1 MFRKLDKLKQ
11 EKTKYINDIKE
22 NEDKLYAGVYRL
34 VFNEGRSFWEKE
46 DSFFKWLKKLS
57 DENVSS
63 KKKIR
68 YFMLGKKYR
77 IKDNLNNIAKGSS
90 KDNSKTKS
98 SASGDKL
105 YVTRKGNVKVFDSN
119 KERVTYYCEHSDLVN
134 KAIDF
139 NENYAKFFGKN
150 VIIECNSDKKF
161 IVERLITEAGLWRN
175 NKSDLAEMS
184 EWLGKSL
191 CNYERSLTENDKNYV
206 NYDKYLKEVY
216 RNAKSE
222 QEKSLL
228 DRIAKALKKDDN
240 YNMIF
245 INQHNDLVLSNIL
258 KEKTGYTVFD
268 YEFYGKNLFYYDF
281 LLWFVWKAIYY
292 REREYFDGYMHGKMD
307 KMIQKLFEEIG
318 TQFDDKR
325 RKEYV
330 YLFVLANVN
339 MHLVYKEGIDFRKYN
354 EFLDYLDNYVI

>member
-1 MFRKLDKLKQ
+1 MFGKLDKLKQ

-22 NEDKLYAGVYRL
+22 NEDKLYSGVYRL
-34 VFNEGRSFWEKE
+34 VFSEGRCFWEKE
-46 DSFFKWLKKLS
+46 EGFFKWLKKLA

-63 KKKIR
+63 KKKVR

-77 IKDNLNNIAKGSS
+77 IKGNSNNSAKGNS
-90 KDNSKTKS
+90 KDNSKAES

-119 KERVTYYCEHSDLVN
+119 KGRVTYYCEHSDLVN

-150 VIIECNSDKKF
+150 VITECNRDKKF
-161 IVERLITEAGLWRN
+161 IVERLITEVGSWRDD
-175 NKSDLAEMS
+175 KDQLEQMS

-191 CNYERSLTENDKNYV
+191 CNYEKSLTQGDREYV
-206 NYDKYLKEVY
+206 NYKEYLTQVYGNAEKE
-216 RNAKSE
+216 AE
-222 QEKSLL
+222 ELLL
-228 DRIAKALKKDDN
+228 DRIVKALDKEDD
-240 YNMIF
+240 YSMLF

-268 YEFYGKNLFYYDF
+268 YEFYGKNLFYYDYF
-281 LLWFVWKAIYY
+281 LWFVWKAVYY
-292 REREYFDGYMHGKMD
+292 RDREYFDEYMYGKMD
-307 KMIQKLFEEIG
+307 GIIKDLFNEVDNE
-318 TQFDDKR
+318 FDDKR

-330 YLFVLANVN
+330 YLFILANIN
-339 MHLVYKEGIDFRKYN
+339 MHLAYKEGIDFRKYN
-354 EFLDYLDNYVI
+354 EFLDYVDNYVI